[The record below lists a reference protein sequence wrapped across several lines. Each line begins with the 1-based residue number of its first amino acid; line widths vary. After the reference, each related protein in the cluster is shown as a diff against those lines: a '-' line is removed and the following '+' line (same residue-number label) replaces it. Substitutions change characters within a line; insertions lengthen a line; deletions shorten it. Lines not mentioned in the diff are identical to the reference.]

1 MLTMSKHTY
10 SMSSSKERF
19 EYGSP
24 QDIRCGRL
32 AFRRCVVMDAS
43 ILCWTGYGIPEIMHM
58 FGQFL

>member
-32 AFRRCVVMDAS
+32 AWVVMDAS